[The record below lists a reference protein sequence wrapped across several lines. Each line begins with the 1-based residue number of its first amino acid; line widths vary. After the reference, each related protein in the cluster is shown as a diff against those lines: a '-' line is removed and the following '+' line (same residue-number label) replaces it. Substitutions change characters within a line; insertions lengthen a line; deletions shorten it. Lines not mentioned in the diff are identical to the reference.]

1 MYCMYRGNISET
13 CVGSDLASYL
23 NKMVTFTVNLSY
35 LLSQLDQTIS
45 LPPETSLFIST
56 GSDCGNTPDLF
67 ENKDGCARCLATD
80 VLVLRHLSVITSA
93 KDRKAYIK
101 N

>member
-1 MYCMYRGNISET
+1 MYWGNISET
-13 CVGSDLASYL
+13 CVGSDMASYL
-23 NKMVTFTVNLSY
+23 NKMVTFAVKLSY

-45 LPPETSLFIST
+45 LPPDTSLFSST

-67 ENKDGCARCLATD
+67 ENKDGCMCCLATE
-80 VLVLRHLSVITSA
+80 VLVLRYLWVITRA

-101 N
+101 K